1 MYKVT
6 DLINHY
12 NQLVFFAL
20 RRYESDNYAKMREY
34 FASIFIKDISEHID
48 INSNLKISIILFS
61 KIIKIKLIL

>member
-20 RRYESDNYAKMREY
+20 RRYESDNYAKMRKY
-34 FASIFIKDISEHID
+34 FASIFIK
-48 INSNLKISIILFS
+48 LKSFKN
-61 KIIKIKLIL
+61 KIINLTKFMTFINDFIFVF